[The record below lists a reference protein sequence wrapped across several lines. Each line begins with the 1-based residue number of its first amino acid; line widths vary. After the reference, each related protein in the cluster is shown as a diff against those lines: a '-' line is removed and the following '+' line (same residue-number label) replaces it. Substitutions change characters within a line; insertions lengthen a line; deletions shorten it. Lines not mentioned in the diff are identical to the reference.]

1 MSEQPDQSR
10 PSVDEDERS
19 RAGTDEDAGG
29 RGSVRTAGETSVDE
43 AMGAG
48 EEPTR

>member
-1 MSEQPDQSR
+1 MSEHAEQPR
-10 PSVDEDERS
+10 PSAGEES
-19 RAGTDEDAGG
+19 PRAGSAEDAGG

-48 EEPTR
+48 DEPTR

>member
-1 MSEQPDQSR
+1 MSEHADQSR
-10 PSVDEDERS
+10 PSVGEEETR
-19 RAGTDEDAGG
+19 RAGPAEDDGG

-48 EEPTR
+48 DEPTR

>member
-1 MSEQPDQSR
+1 MSEQPEQPR
-10 PSVDEDERS
+10 PSVDEDEGS
-19 RAGTDEDAGG
+19 RAGTGGDVAG